1 MHHVD
6 VDLCSRYAAPTGLNK
21 LRGEAAT
28 DMEMIASAAVGLHI
42 IEWDRN
48 VSAVTVSYGLNNVF
62 I

>member
-42 IEWDRN
+42 IE
-48 VSAVTVSYGLNNVF
+48 
-62 I
+62 